1 MTGLLTEWVLSGNGR
16 ARLVIAGDI
25 DVESAPVLVQRGA
38 DVLADVEVHTLMI
51 DVGDAIFIDS
61 SGISAL
67 DELRVRAVGLS
78 KRLMVLQAPEQ
89 VSESI
94 LGKTHSA
101 RSVEVAPPWLVTPA
115 WAANFQQSVHREI
128 SA

>member
-101 RSVEVAPPWLVTPA
+101 RSVEVAPPWLVTPP
-115 WAANFQQSVHREI
+115 
-128 SA
+128 